1 MGTGQT
7 ILTIGAIMI
16 LSQLVLN
23 VYEGFLSSGDV
34 LQESKL
40 GVLAT
45 SVATSIQED
54 AAGKA
59 FDEVSINDF
68 IGSENQLTTS
78 LGPEFGEVYPDFD
91 DFDDFNN
98 LEITDT
104 TWSIP
109 YQVRA
114 KVVYVSATNPDSE
127 EPTRT
132 WHKRLTVSVTSPF
145 TPDTVSLNYV
155 FSYWTFR

>member
-23 VYEGFLSSGDV
+23 VYKGFLSSGDV

-45 SVATSIQED
+45 SVATSLVEEAI
-54 AAGKA
+54 GKA
-59 FDEVSINDF
+59 FDEATVDDFVSSTDA
-68 IGSENQLTTS
+68 LAAT
-78 LGPEFGEVYPDFD
+78 LGPETGEVYPNFD
-91 DFDDFNN
+91 DFDDYNDLDF
-98 LEITDT
+98 TDT
-104 TWSIP
+104 TWTIP
-109 YQVRA
+109 YRVQA
-114 KVVYVSATNPDSE
+114 DVVYVSATDPDGQVA
-127 EPTRT
+127 TRT
-132 WHKRLTVSVTSPF
+132 WHKKLKVSVTSPF
-145 TPDTVSLNYV
+145 TPDTVRFDYV